1 MRAAAPLLAPRG
13 LRASSA
19 SAGGVGTVPAGNES
33 GCACRQLRC
42 QVVAAAALRPAAAPP
57 AEARGISRPSTLSRS
72 ACSTSYSHLPARH
85 ISLSSRRGRGTLVC
99 RASFLPDAV
108 DATFRNFITISAAAG
123 ICYALLLGAATP
135 EPPAPPMGAPG
146 QKALGPGSSTSRS
159 GSSRSGSGSAGEDNF
174 VWGLMGFISCL
185 PLFGW
190 LSWALAAISDEDRAA
205 LYTLYAALY
214 GSPLLLRGLD
224 WNDPWALTM
233 LALCVAHVQAER
245 IAQTEPQTLRAI
257 QPVAALGRL
266 VRGAVGGTGSVL
278 SGLSGVLA
286 KDARRVSRRPG
297 GRPDGGQAALGSGDD
312 RLQLERD
319 PDLVKRGGPIQDPR
333 LDPTRDPELED
344 YAARELRQFDEQ
356 LRAAAEDKRRKQGQR

>member
-1 MRAAAPLLAPRG
+1 MRTAALPASRGSAAAASARPRG
-13 LRASSA
+13 TAP
-19 SAGGVGTVPAGNES
+19 G
-33 GCACRQLRC
+33 ACRQLRC
-42 QVVAAAALRPAAAPP
+42 PVVAAATLRPAASLGERLGASCP
-57 AEARGISRPSTLSRS
+57 RSLSSS
-72 ACSTSYSHLPARH
+72 ACSTSYAPLPSRRAGVCG
-85 ISLSSRRGRGTLVC
+85 RRGRGALLC

-108 DATFRNFITISAAAG
+108 DATFRNIITISAVVG
-123 ICYALLLGAATP
+123 ISYALLLGAATP
-135 EPPAPPMGAPG
+135 EPPAPPPAGPG
-146 QKALGPGSSTSRS
+146 QRALGPGSSSSS
-159 GSSRSGSGSAGEDNF
+159 GSSRGAPGGAGDDNF

-205 LYTLYAALY
+205 LYTLYAVLY

-224 WNDPWALTM
+224 WSDPWALTM

-257 QPVAALGRL
+257 QPVAAVGRL
-266 VRGAVGGTGSVL
+266 LRGAVGGTGSAL
-278 SGLSGVLA
+278 SGLGGVLA
-286 KDARRVSRRPG
+286 QDARRVTRRPG
-297 GRPDGGQAALGSGDD
+297 GRADDAPAALGAGDD

-319 PDLVKRGGPIQDPR
+319 PDLVVRGGAMQDPR

-356 LRAAAEDKRRKQGQR
+356 LRAAADERRRNQGQR